1 MVSIRKRAIVILTM
15 FAFFYALLELGMNWD
30 PSQCLN
36 SPAWMRNL
44 FNSTISFYF
53 YRVIYDGLFL
63 SIVYSITGKLISW
76 ETLWYFIYAS
86 TVEDIFYW
94 VIGLEVPRQWAWF
107 YPVIYGIPIDDIIG
121 IILLVVLK
129 NKIRK

>member
-1 MVSIRKRAIVILTM
+1 MSIRKRAIVILTM

-44 FNSTISFYF
+44 FNSTISIYF

-94 VIGLEVPRQWAWF
+94 VIGVGLSLRFHDSTSRPHSPYFPPHAV
-107 YPVIYGIPIDDIIG
+107 YGSG
-121 IILLVVLK
+121 S
-129 NKIRK
+129 

>member
-1 MVSIRKRAIVILTM
+1 MRKRAIIILTV
-15 FAFFYALLELGMNWD
+15 FAFFYALLELGMDWD

-36 SPAWMRNL
+36 SPSWMRAL
-44 FNSTISFYF
+44 FNPIVSLYF

-76 ETLWYFIYAS
+76 ETLWYFIYSS
-86 TVEDIFYW
+86 TVEDILYW

-107 YPVIYGIPIDDIIG
+107 YPVIHGIPIDDVIG
-121 IILLVVLK
+121 VILLIVLK